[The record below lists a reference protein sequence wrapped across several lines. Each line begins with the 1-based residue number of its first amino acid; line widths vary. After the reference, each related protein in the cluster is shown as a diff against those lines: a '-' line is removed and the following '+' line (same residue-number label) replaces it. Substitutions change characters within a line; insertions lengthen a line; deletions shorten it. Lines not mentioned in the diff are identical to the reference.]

1 MFGAKYK
8 IKSKNLRRT
17 AMFLSAVFCFA
28 PVSAKEDKTKKKNNS
43 ELNLTITYNKNH
55 AINGNWGVYEIKG
68 ADGKSIK
75 FTQADLN
82 GYEISEKEN
91 KLHEQ
96 IFSKEC
102 KVVYKVLDWEK
113 ALDQAKKGK
122 YYMATYLIGK
132 NTINIYRSSETREK
146 INEKLSLAREKN
158 NTDEIMACAYL
169 LLLKQIEE
177 EPERLESV
185 LEHEKVHRDSDEKG
199 INNVSTITGKQA
211 AKLDMLDEIKA
222 TMAQVALG
230 FEKYKITGN
239 LEDIKSSNVG
249 ELKNFKNWLKANKDK
264 ADTEDCRLRL
274 AKEIYISFLENNN
287 KKGCYYYYQVM
298 KKNHAIGR
306 QAGAI
311 VENSA
316 NVAEYYRRVENM
328 FKDTSL
334 GDVCSVINPDFK
346 LGSGAQI
353 ETKEDVFYNMS
364 QAEKFVYILTDNT
377 PTVEEATECMK
388 KMLVVVKRVDE
399 DNIRTR
405 YEQQKVDRA
414 IKNVLDSKSRF

>member
-1 MFGAKYK
+1 M
-8 IKSKNLRRT
+8 
-17 AMFLSAVFCFA
+17 
-28 PVSAKEDKTKKKNNS
+28 
-43 ELNLTITYNKNH
+43 
-55 AINGNWGVYEIKG
+55 
-68 ADGKSIK
+68 
-75 FTQADLN
+75 
-82 GYEISEKEN
+82 
-91 KLHEQ
+91 
-96 IFSKEC
+96 
-102 KVVYKVLDWEK
+102 DWEK

-239 LEDIKSSNVG
+239 LEDIKPSNVG

-264 ADTEDCRLRL
+264 ADTEDCSLRL

-377 PTVEEATECMK
+377 LTVEEATECMK